1 MNHTNTEEG
10 IPCDTGSP
18 VLATLVPQ
26 AERLAFLPR
35 YFGRQMMTFETAVYA
50 QMQAL
55 SAEYAGAYWEFYNLT
70 NGGCFMAP
78 RGLPLR
84 VTAPNDFDETMDA
97 ETAGIV
103 ATLYALSLL
112 SFKYQAVETF
122 ATRFH
127 QLRDFA
133 LDHLHARAILRA
145 ID

>member
-10 IPCDTGSP
+10 TCDIGSP
-18 VLATLVPQ
+18 VLATLVSE

-35 YFGRQMMTFETAVYA
+35 HFGRQMMTFETAVYA

-55 SAEYAGAYWEFYNLT
+55 SADYAGGFWEFYDLT

-78 RGLPLR
+78 RGVPLR
-84 VTAPNDFDETMDA
+84 VAAPNDFDETMEA

-112 SFKYQAVETF
+112 SFKYQWVETF
-122 ATRFH
+122 ATRFL

-133 LDHLHARAILRA
+133 LDHPQARAILRA

>member
-10 IPCDTGSP
+10 ACDTGSP
-18 VLATLVPQ
+18 VLATLVPE

-35 YFGRQMMTFETAVYA
+35 HFGRQMMTFETAVYA
-50 QMQAL
+50 QMRFLA
-55 SAEYAGAYWEFYNLT
+55 SEYSGAYWEFYDLS

-78 RGLPLR
+78 CGPSLR
-84 VTAPNDFDETMDA
+84 IAAPNGFDETMDA
-97 ETAGIV
+97 ESAGIV
-103 ATLYALSLL
+103 ATLYALSAL
-112 SFKYQAVETF
+112 SFKYPAVDVF

-133 LDHLHARAILRA
+133 LEHAKAGAILEA

>member
-1 MNHTNTEEG
+1 MNRANTEEG
-10 IPCDTGSP
+10 ACDTSSP
-18 VLATLVPQ
+18 VLATLVLE

-35 YFGRQMMTFETAVYA
+35 HFGRQMMTFETAVYT

-55 SAEYAGAYWEFYNLT
+55 SADYTGGYWEFYGLT

-84 VTAPNDFDETMDA
+84 VVAPNGFDETMDA
-97 ETAGIV
+97 EAAGIV
-103 ATLYALSLL
+103 ATLHALSLL

-127 QLRDFA
+127 ELRDFA
-133 LDHLHARAILRA
+133 LDHARARAILQA

>member
-10 IPCDTGSP
+10 ACDIGSP
-18 VLATLVPQ
+18 VLATLVSQ

-35 YFGRQMMTFETAVYA
+35 HFGRQMMTFETAVYA
-50 QMQAL
+50 QMQVL
-55 SAEYAGAYWEFYNLT
+55 SVDYTGGYWEFDDLT

-84 VTAPNDFDETMDA
+84 VVAPNGFDETMDA
-97 ETAGIV
+97 QAAGIV

-133 LDHLHARAILRA
+133 LDHPHAPAILQA

>member
-10 IPCDTGSP
+10 ACDTSSP
-18 VLATLVPQ
+18 VLATLVAE

-35 YFGRQMMTFETAVYA
+35 HFGRQMMTFETAVYA

-55 SAEYAGAYWEFYNLT
+55 SSDYAGAYWEFYDLS

-78 RGLPLR
+78 RDVPLR
-84 VTAPNDFDETMDA
+84 VAAPNDFDETMDA
-97 ETAGIV
+97 QVAGIV

-112 SFKYQAVETF
+112 SFKYPAVETF

-133 LDHLHARAILRA
+133 LDHPHARAILRA